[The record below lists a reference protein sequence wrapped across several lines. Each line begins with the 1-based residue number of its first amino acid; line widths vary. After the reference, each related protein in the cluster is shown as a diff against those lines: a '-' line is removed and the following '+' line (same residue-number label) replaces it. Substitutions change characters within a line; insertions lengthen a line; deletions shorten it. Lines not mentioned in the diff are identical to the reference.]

1 MRERT
6 SEGGRHK
13 STCLLTSA
21 TEERSHRDAE
31 LGEVWTLLLYFI
43 FEEEEDKRG
52 KPRGGGGG
60 EGGEGLAEKTD
71 SRKMLS
77 WGEKGRESA
86 ERNRMKQG
94 KVERS

>member
-1 MRERT
+1 MRGRT

-21 TEERSHRDAE
+21 AE
-31 LGEVWTLLLYFI
+31 QRRRRAQGSVDSPLLYFI
-43 FEEEEDKRG
+43 FVEEEDEREEL
-52 KPRGGGGG
+52 RGGG
-60 EGGEGLAEKTD
+60 ERLAVETD

-94 KVERS
+94 RVEQS